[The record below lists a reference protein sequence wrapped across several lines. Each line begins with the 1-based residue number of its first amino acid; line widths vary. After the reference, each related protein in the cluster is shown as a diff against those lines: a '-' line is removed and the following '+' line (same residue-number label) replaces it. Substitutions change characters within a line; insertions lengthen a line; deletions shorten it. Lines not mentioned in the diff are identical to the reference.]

1 MDIQKRLQQL
11 EMDRQR
17 ATQEAVMQ
25 ENVLQ
30 GARQRVA
37 EIQGRINEL
46 QLIQKDEDV
55 KQEKTSTRKARR

>member
-11 EMDRQR
+11 EVIRNQ
-17 ATQEAVMQ
+17 ATQEAIMQ

-30 GARQRVA
+30 GARQKVA

-46 QLIQKDEDV
+46 QLIQKQKDGKKNV
-55 KQEKTSTRKARR
+55 RPKAKAD